1 MRLLN
6 SESLRLREFYDDS
19 VPLYAILSHT
29 WEDDEV
35 TFQDLTGSAGLTKAG
50 FSKIRACCSQAIRD
64 GYEWIWVDTCCID
77 KTSSAELSEAINSMF
92 RWYRESAVCY
102 VYLSDLPPQSPGRF
116 DSASF
121 MAASWFTR
129 GWTLQ
134 ELIAPHH
141 VEFYDQ
147 AWNDVGTKTSLMD
160 LIHERTGIRCDVL
173 SGRCL
178 LTWVPVAERMSWAS
192 NRKTS
197 RREDIA
203 YCLLGIF
210 DIHMPLLYGEG
221 PRAFVR
227 LQQEILRNSE
237 DLSILLWAR
246 DEPNA
251 HLITLGVLAPS
262 PDAFDDIPVWN
273 LHGKQLGKLTRSWSG
288 LHSSKLVHE
297 RIGPPAL
304 VKREDSEPPTITSRG
319 LRTRLPRVGDRH
331 GDEEEDVEGLY
342 ACTMGIGPVRGV
354 LKLNHDYLAGY
365 LCIKLTDKFPLSRQ
379 TGPIQRAESDRL
391 YLITEDDEPI
401 FTTSSPMYINMDH
414 EWPNFPPRIDGI
426 EVVFSHDYKSLFVPS
441 ISRLAADDWPFV
453 IPGTRYIISSYCYI
467 EQGKPGIFHVNWSGN
482 PGTTHETL
490 EYNVI
495 VAIAIDDHQGNAT
508 RRGKDHIVF
517 CASAD
522 QDLVRE
528 ILSKEAGSEPGTT
541 YIDLLKRSNQHRW
554 ADRYAEVL
562 PGGSHVFQGAIKVR
576 NLVPRL
582 IVSIGAYKESCEMQE
597 D

>member
-6 SESLRLREFYDDS
+6 AESLRLREFYDDS
-19 VPLYAILSHT
+19 VPVYAILSHT

-35 TFQDLTGSAGLTKAG
+35 TFQDLTGPASLTKAG
-50 FSKIRACCSQAIRD
+50 FSKIRACCNQAMAHH
-64 GYEWIWVDTCCID
+64 
-77 KTSSAELSEAINSMF
+77 AELSEAINSMF
-92 RWYRESAVCY
+92 QWYRESAVCY

-121 MAASWFTR
+121 MAARWFTR

-134 ELIAPHH
+134 ELIAPHLI
-141 VEFYDQ
+141 EFYDQ
-147 AWNDVGTKTSLMD
+147 AWNDIGTKTSLMD

-178 LTWVPVAERMSWAS
+178 LTWVRAAERMSWAS
-192 NRKTS
+192 NRQTA

-237 DLSILLWAR
+237 DLSILLWAC
-246 DEPNA
+246 DEPDA
-251 HLITLGVLAPS
+251 HLTTLGALAPS

-273 LHGKQLGKLTRSWSG
+273 LHGKQLGKLTRCWSG
-288 LHSSKLVHE
+288 LHGSKLFHE
-297 RIGPPAL
+297 WIGPSAL

-319 LRTRLPRVGDRH
+319 LRTRLPRFRDWH
-331 GDEEEDVEGLY
+331 GDEEAYVEGLF
-342 ACTMGIGPVRGV
+342 ACTMGIGPVRSV

-365 LCIKLTDKFPLSRQ
+365 PCIKLTDKFSLSRQ
-379 TGPIQRAESDRL
+379 TGPVQRAEPDRL
-391 YLITEDDEPI
+391 YLVTEDEKPT

-414 EWPNFPPRIDGI
+414 GWAKFPPRIDGVDVAI
-426 EVVFSHDYKSLFVPS
+426 FPDYKSLLVPN
-441 ISRLAADDWPFV
+441 IARLAADDWPF
-453 IPGTRYIISSYCYI
+453 IFPGTKDIISSYCYI
-467 EQGKPGIFHVNWSGN
+467 EQGKPGIFHVHWAGN
-482 PGTTHETL
+482 PGTTHEAQ
-490 EYNVI
+490 EYDVV

-508 RRGKDHIVF
+508 RHGEDHVVF
-517 CASAD
+517 CASTD
-522 QDLVRE
+522 KDLVRE

-541 YIDLLKRSNQHRW
+541 YIDLLERSNHHRW
-554 ADRYAEVL
+554 ADRYAEAL
-562 PGGSHVFQGAIKVR
+562 PGGSHVFQGAIKVK

-582 IVSIGAYKESCEMQE
+582 IVSIGSYNESSEMQE